1 MHVKMQARKKRKHV
15 KMQADKK
22 AKFST
27 PEIQPSNYTSVRCEV
42 NIGGGEIWYGSPE
55 VANDMLAI

>member
-1 MHVKMQARKKRKHV
+1 MQAG
-15 KMQADKK
+15 KK

>member
-1 MHVKMQARKKRKHV
+1 
-15 KMQADKK
+15 MQADKK

-55 VANDMLAI
+55 VANDIAAI